1 MCDKGCW
8 KLLKSA
14 AQAIL
19 EETVSQCC
27 RTYTPTPPNASF
39 LASSLLMETALL
51 SIPDAGMVELVIFAH
66 GAGSGFAR
74 EHMLAQFVLAARA
87 AASLPEGTC
96 SPILLFPVRGY
107 GGAAPMTT
115 HRP

>member
-74 EHMLAQFVLAARA
+74 EHMLAQIVFATQTIFLRN
-87 AASLPEGTC
+87 
-96 SPILLFPVRGY
+96 PILIISKGVWGL
-107 GGAAPMTT
+107 APMFT